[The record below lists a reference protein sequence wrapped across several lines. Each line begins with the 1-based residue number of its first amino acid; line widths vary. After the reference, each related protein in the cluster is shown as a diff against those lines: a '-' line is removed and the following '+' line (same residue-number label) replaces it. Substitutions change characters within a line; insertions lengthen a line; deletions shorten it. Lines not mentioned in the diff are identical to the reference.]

1 VKDFGLGQG
10 FVWEQFMK
18 NEEAQKGMMRAGF
31 KEKPAGARQASKKRM
46 SSHSSETR
54 ATEN

>member
-1 VKDFGLGQG
+1 VKDSGLGLG

-18 NEEAQKGMMRAGF
+18 NEEVQKGMMRAGF
-31 KEKPAGARQASKKRM
+31 KEKPAGASQASKDWK
-46 SSHSSETR
+46 SPHSSETR